1 MKRNDQTSVV
11 ASRQSA
17 AASKT
22 KKTALSR
29 KPLHVLVT
37 GGAGFIGSHLVE
49 RLLNDGKSIVVI
61 DDFSTGSMKNL
72 RPVKN
77 HPRLKIVR
85 SKISGCKELPAL
97 AKHSEFIFH
106 LAATVG
112 VDLVVKSALH
122 VLETS
127 FNETQILLRAAAKYS
142 TPLLLTSTSE
152 VYGKSA
158 KPAFSEDDDLLIGP
172 PGQSRW
178 SYACSKLTDEFLALA
193 YAREKKLPVTIARLF
208 NTVGPRQT
216 GRYGMVL
223 PRFIAAAKIGEPLRV
238 FGDGKQTRCFCLVHD
253 VVEAL
258 VRLQKRGCDAL
269 VAERKGDA
277 SSPKVYHATGASR
290 SHSGDEASR
299 PPVFGE
305 IFNIGGTEE
314 VSMLELAK
322 LVVKTL
328 GSKSKI
334 ELIPYDQAY
343 APGFDDMRRR
353 KPLVEKLERLVQ
365 FRPQTT
371 LCEIIRQTAE
381 AI

>member
-1 MKRNDQTSVV
+1 MKT
-11 ASRQSA
+11 
-17 AASKT
+17 
-22 KKTALSR
+22 R
-29 KPLHVLVT
+29 KHILVT

-49 RLLNDGKSIVVI
+49 RLLADGKTVVII
-61 DDFSTGSMKNL
+61 DDFSTGNLENL
-72 RPVKN
+72 RSFRKN
-77 HPRLKIVR
+77 PRLKIVR
-85 SKISGCKELPAL
+85 AKISGCKELPKLTAN
-97 AKHSEFIFH
+97 AEFIFH

-127 FNETQILLRAAAKYS
+127 FQETGILLKAAAKNS
-142 TPLLLTSTSE
+142 TPLLLASTSE

-158 KPAFSEDDDLLIGP
+158 KPEFSEDDDLLIGP

-178 SYACSKLTDEFLALA
+178 SYACSKLTDEFLVLA
-193 YAREKKLPVTIARLF
+193 YAREKHLPVTIARLF

-223 PRFIAAAKIGEPLRV
+223 PRFIAAATANRPLRV
-238 FGDGKQTRCFCLVHD
+238 FGDGAQTRCFCLVND

-258 VRLQKRGCDAL
+258 VRLQLCGKAR
-269 VAERKGDA
+269 
-277 SSPKVYHATGASR
+277 
-290 SHSGDEASR
+290 
-299 PPVFGE
+299 GE

-314 VSMLELAK
+314 ISMLKLAQ

-328 GSKSKI
+328 GSKSRI

-353 KPLVEKLERLVQ
+353 KPLVKKLERFVK
-365 FRPQTT
+365 FKPQTA
-371 LCEIIRQTAE
+371 LREIIRLTAE
-381 AI
+381 

>member
-1 MKRNDQTSVV
+1 MK
-11 ASRQSA
+11 
-17 AASKT
+17 KT
-22 KKTALSR
+22 K
-29 KPLHVLVT
+29 HILVT

-49 RLLNDGKSIVVI
+49 RLLNDGKSVVI
-61 DDFSTGSMKNL
+61 VDDFSTGSMENL
-72 RPVKN
+72 RPVRKN
-77 HPRLKIVR
+77 PRLKIVR
-85 SKISGCKELPAL
+85 AKISECAELPKL
-97 AKHSEFIFH
+97 AAETDFIFH

-127 FNETQILLRAAAKYS
+127 FNETQMLLRAAAKNS

-158 KPAFSEDDDLLIGP
+158 KPEFSEDDDLLIGP
-172 PGQSRW
+172 PGHSRW
-178 SYACSKLTDEFLALA
+178 SYASAKLTDEFLALA
-193 YAREKKLPVTIARLF
+193 YAREKNLPVTIARLF

-223 PRFIAAAKIGEPLRV
+223 PRFIASAKKNGPLKV
-238 FGDGKQTRCFCLVHD
+238 FGDGQQTRCFGFVHD

-258 VRLQKRGCDAL
+258 VRLQDCGKAR
-269 VAERKGDA
+269 
-277 SSPKVYHATGASR
+277 
-290 SHSGDEASR
+290 
-299 PPVFGE
+299 GE

-314 VSMLELAK
+314 VSMLELAQ

-353 KPLVEKLERLVQ
+353 KPLVAKLERFVK
-365 FRPQTT
+365 FKPQTP
-371 LCEIIRQTAE
+371 LREIIRLTAE
-381 AI
+381 

>member
-1 MKRNDQTSVV
+1 MK
-11 ASRQSA
+11 
-17 AASKT
+17 KT
-22 KKTALSR
+22 K
-29 KPLHVLVT
+29 HILVT

-49 RLLNDGKSIVVI
+49 RLLNDGKNVVVI
-61 DDFSTGSMKNL
+61 DDFSTGNLDNL
-72 RPVKN
+72 RVVEKN
-77 HPRLKIVR
+77 SRLKIVR
-85 SKISGCKELPAL
+85 AKISECKELSTL
-97 AKHSEFIFH
+97 ATDAKFIFH

-112 VDLVVKSALH
+112 VELVVKSALH
-122 VLETS
+122 VLEAS
-127 FNETQILLRAAAKYS
+127 FNETQMLLRAAAKNS

-158 KPAFSEDDDLLIGP
+158 KPEFGEDDDLLIGP

-193 YAREKKLPVTIARLF
+193 YAREKNLPVTIARLF

-223 PRFIAAAKIGEPLRV
+223 PRFIAAAKKNEPLKV
-238 FGDGKQTRCFCLVHD
+238 FGDGRQTRCFCLVND

-258 VRLQKRGCDAL
+258 VRLQDCRQA
-269 VAERKGDA
+269 R
-277 SSPKVYHATGASR
+277 
-290 SHSGDEASR
+290 
-299 PPVFGE
+299 GE

-314 VSMLELAK
+314 VSMLELAR

-328 GSKSKI
+328 ASKSRI
-334 ELIPYDQAY
+334 GLIPYDRAY

-353 KPLVEKLERLVQ
+353 KPLVEKMERFVK

-371 LCEIIRQTAE
+371 LREIIKVTAE
-381 AI
+381 II

>member
-1 MKRNDQTSVV
+1 VNPPPANRNS
-11 ASRQSA
+11 
-17 AASKT
+17 
-22 KKTALSR
+22 
-29 KPLHVLVT
+29 PHILVT

-49 RLLNDGKSIVVI
+49 RLLNDDKSIVVI
-61 DDFSTGSMKNL
+61 DDFSTGSADNL
-72 RPVKN
+72 SAVKSN
-77 HPRLKIVR
+77 PRLRIIQ
-85 SKISGCKELPAL
+85 SKICDCAELPEL
-97 AKHSEFIFH
+97 AAKAEFIFH

-122 VLETS
+122 VLEAS
-127 FNETQILLRAAAKYS
+127 FNETQILLRAAAKNS

-158 KPAFSEDDDLLIGP
+158 KPEFSEDDDLLIGP
-172 PGQSRW
+172 PGHSRW

-223 PRFIAAAKIGEPLRV
+223 PRFIAAAKANEPLRV
-238 FGDGKQTRCFCLVHD
+238 FGDGAQSRCFCLVND

-258 VRLQKRGCDAL
+258 VRLQDCQKAR
-269 VAERKGDA
+269 R
-277 SSPKVYHATGASR
+277 
-290 SHSGDEASR
+290 
-299 PPVFGE
+299 E

-314 VSMLELAK
+314 VSMLELAQ

-328 GSKSKI
+328 GSKSRI

-353 KPLVEKLERLVQ
+353 KPLVEKLERFVK
-365 FRPQTT
+365 FKPQTP
-371 LCEIIRQTAE
+371 LREIIRLTAGE
-381 AI
+381 NSYCERRM

>member
-1 MKRNDQTSVV
+1 MKK
-11 ASRQSA
+11 A
-17 AASKT
+17 K
-22 KKTALSR
+22 
-29 KPLHVLVT
+29 HILVT

-49 RLLNDGKSIVVI
+49 RLLNDGKSVVI
-61 DDFSTGSMKNL
+61 VDDLSTGSRDNL
-72 RPVKN
+72 RSFGKN
-77 HPRLKIVR
+77 PRLKIVQA
-85 SKISGCKELPAL
+85 KISECAELSQL
-97 AKHSEFIFH
+97 AAEAEFIFH

-122 VLETS
+122 VLEAS
-127 FNETQILLRAAAKYS
+127 FNETQMLLRAAAKHS

-158 KPAFSEDDDLLIGP
+158 KPEFSEDDDLLIGP

-193 YAREKKLPVTIARLF
+193 YAREKNLPVTIARLF

-223 PRFIAAAKIGEPLRV
+223 PRFIAAAKANEPLRV
-238 FGDGKQTRCFCLVHD
+238 FGDGAQSRCFCLVHD
-253 VVEAL
+253 VVESL
-258 VRLQKRGCDAL
+258 MRLQKSGCDAL
-269 VAERKGDA
+269 VAKQKGD
-277 SSPKVYHATGASR
+277 GASP
-290 SHSGDEASR
+290 

-314 VSMLELAK
+314 VSMLELAQ

-334 ELIPYDQAY
+334 ELIPYDLAY

-353 KPLVEKLERLVQ
+353 KPLVEKLERFVK
-365 FRPQTT
+365 FRPRTA
-371 LCEIIRQTAE
+371 LSEIIKLTAG
-381 AI
+381 

>member
-1 MKRNDQTSVV
+1 MN
-11 ASRQSA
+11 
-17 AASKT
+17 KT
-22 KKTALSR
+22 N
-29 KPLHVLVT
+29 HILVT

-61 DDFSTGSMKNL
+61 DDFSTGSLENL
-72 RPVKN
+72 RAVKKN
-77 HPRLKIVR
+77 PRLKIVR
-85 SKISGCKELPAL
+85 AKISECKELPKL
-97 AKHSEFIFH
+97 AANAEFIFH

-127 FNETQILLRAAAKYS
+127 FNETQILLRAAAKNS

-158 KPAFSEDDDLLIGP
+158 KPEFSEDDDLLIGP
-172 PGQSRW
+172 PGHSRW

-193 YAREKKLPVTIARLF
+193 YAREKNLPVIIARLF

-223 PRFIAAAKIGEPLRV
+223 PRFISAAKKNAPLKV
-238 FGDGKQTRCFCLVHD
+238 FGDGKQTRCFGFVHD

-258 VRLQKRGCDAL
+258 VRLQNCKKAR
-269 VAERKGDA
+269 
-277 SSPKVYHATGASR
+277 
-290 SHSGDEASR
+290 
-299 PPVFGE
+299 GE

-314 VSMLELAK
+314 VSMLELAR

-353 KPLVEKLERLVQ
+353 KPLVEKLERFVN
-365 FRPQTT
+365 FKPQTP
-371 LCEIIRQTAE
+371 LREIIRLTAE
-381 AI
+381 